1 MTVGEEGVED
11 EGKDEEE
18 YCRRGFAERGSGV
31 HGVWG
36 RGCFF
41 REEVKTLVNTL
52 SSRS

>member
-1 MTVGEEGVED
+1 
-11 EGKDEEE
+11 
-18 YCRRGFAERGSGV
+18 V